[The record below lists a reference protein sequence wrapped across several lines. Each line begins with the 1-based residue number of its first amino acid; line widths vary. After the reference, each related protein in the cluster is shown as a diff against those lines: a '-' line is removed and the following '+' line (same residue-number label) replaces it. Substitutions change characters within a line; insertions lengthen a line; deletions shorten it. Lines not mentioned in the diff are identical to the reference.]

1 MIKIGYLNDPSVSE
15 FESVGTSICNME
27 ETQPKKVKGVDSQY
41 TKFCPSIKTYYENT
55 FEVKCPFDLEFKVE
69 HKDSGEWNWEII
81 NTTINIPNQYFNP
94 EEILNFSP
102 DGKVVQIYPNPNW
115 SFISDTENVIL
126 MQHTNGI
133 DTNPQIVTGWLDIY
147 KWPDRPL
154 SIAYN
159 IHKSI
164 QTIKIKKG
172 QPWYR
177 LTFITPEFESVKL
190 IRMYERC
197 SFLLNTKNKSKMAV
211 INKLNWKKVFNWFG
225 NTRPKRLIEEK

>member
-27 ETQPKKVKGVDSQY
+27 ETQPNKIEGVNSQY
-41 TKFCPSIKTYYENT
+41 TKFCPSIKTYYANT

-69 HKDSGEWNWEII
+69 HKDTGEWFWEIV
-81 NTTINIPNQYFNP
+81 NTTINIPNQYFSP
-94 EEILNFSP
+94 EDILNFSP

-115 SFISDTENVIL
+115 SFISDTKNVIL

-154 SIAYN
+154 SVAYN
-159 IHKSI
+159 TNKSM

-177 LTFITPEFESVKL
+177 LTFITPEFEQVRL

-211 INKLNWKKVFNWFG
+211 INKVNWRKVFNYFG
-225 NTRPKRLIEEK
+225 TTRPKKLIKE